1 MDKNFELKSLIG
13 SKFLGGSSV
22 SNTFKVMTD
31 DKERS
36 FAVECYA
43 PTPRGNFFSFA
54 HCYNAILKNDT
65 DRIIADVIY
74 DGETEYSF
82 MSTNTNVTFVNAK
95 GEVLYSIFAYEGQ
108 HTAEAPIHYGKV
120 YVREISGLT
129 LIGEEELV

>member
-1 MDKNFELKSLIG
+1 MAKKLELKSLIG
-13 SKFLGGSSV
+13 SKFLRGSSV

-43 PTPRGNFFSFA
+43 PTPKGNIFSFA
-54 HCYNAILKNDT
+54 HCYNVILKNDT
-65 DRIIADVIY
+65 DCVIADVIY
-74 DGETEYSF
+74 DGEVDDNFAS
-82 MSTNTNVTFVNAK
+82 TNVTFVNAK
-95 GEVLYSIFAYEGQ
+95 GEVLYSIFAYEGR
-108 HTAEAPIHYGKV
+108 HTADALTHYGKV

>member
-1 MDKNFELKSLIG
+1 MTKEFELKSLIG

-43 PTPRGNFFSFA
+43 PAPRGNIFSFA

-65 DRIIADVIY
+65 DCVIADVIY
-74 DGETEYSF
+74 DGEINYSSA
-82 MSTNTNVTFVNAK
+82 STNITFVNAN

-108 HTAEAPIHYGKV
+108 HTADALTHYGKV
-120 YVREISGLT
+120 YVREISGLK

>member
-1 MDKNFELKSLIG
+1 MTKEFELKSLIG

-43 PTPRGNFFSFA
+43 PIQRGNVFSFE

-65 DRIIADVIY
+65 DCVIADVIY
-74 DGETEYSF
+74 DGETDDSF
-82 MSTNTNVTFVNAK
+82 TSTNVTFFNTK
-95 GEVLYSIFAYEGQ
+95 GEVLYSIFAYEGR
-108 HTAEAPIHYGKV
+108 HTADTLAHCGKV
-120 YVREISGLT
+120 YVREISGLK
-129 LIGEEELV
+129 LISEEELV

>member
-1 MDKNFELKSLIG
+1 MTKEFELKSLIG

-36 FAVECYA
+36 FSVECYA
-43 PTPRGNFFSFA
+43 PAPRGNIFSFA
-54 HCYNAILKNDT
+54 HCYNVILKNNT
-65 DRIIADVIY
+65 DCVIADVIY
-74 DGETEYSF
+74 DGEVDDNFTS
-82 MSTNTNVTFVNAK
+82 MNVTFVNAN
-95 GEVLYSIFAYEGQ
+95 GEVLYSIFAYEGR
-108 HTAEAPIHYGKV
+108 HTADALTHYGKV

>member
-1 MDKNFELKSLIG
+1 MTKEFELKSLIG

-43 PTPRGNFFSFA
+43 PTPRGNSFSFA

-65 DRIIADVIY
+65 DCVIADVIY
-74 DGETEYSF
+74 DGWF
-82 MSTNTNVTFVNAK
+82 
-95 GEVLYSIFAYEGQ
+95 
-108 HTAEAPIHYGKV
+108 HIHKRYI
-120 YVREISGLT
+120 R
-129 LIGEEELV
+129 

>member
-1 MDKNFELKSLIG
+1 MTKEFELKSLIG

-43 PTPRGNFFSFA
+43 PTPRGNIFSFA

-65 DRIIADVIY
+65 DCIIADVVY
-74 DGETEYSF
+74 DGETDDGFTS
-82 MSTNTNVTFVNAK
+82 TNVTFVNSK

-108 HTAEAPIHYGKV
+108 HTADALAHYGKV
-120 YVREISGLT
+120 YVREISGLK

>member
-1 MDKNFELKSLIG
+1 MTKEFELKSLIG

-43 PTPRGNFFSFA
+43 PVSRGNIFSFA
-54 HCYNAILKNDT
+54 HCYNAILKDDT
-65 DRIIADVIY
+65 DCVIADVIY
-74 DGETEYSF
+74 DGEINYS
-82 MSTNTNVTFVNAK
+82 SASANITFVNAK

-108 HTAEAPIHYGKV
+108 HTADALTHYGKV
-120 YVREISGLT
+120 YVREISGLK

>member
-1 MDKNFELKSLIG
+1 MTKEFGLKSLIG

-22 SNTFKVMTD
+22 SNTFKVITD

-36 FAVECYA
+36 FAIECYA

-65 DRIIADVIY
+65 DCVIADVVY
-74 DGETEYSF
+74 DGEINYSSA
-82 MSTNTNVTFVNAK
+82 STNITFVNAK

-108 HTAEAPIHYGKV
+108 HTADALTHCGKV
-120 YVREISGLT
+120 YVKEILGLK

>member
-1 MDKNFELKSLIG
+1 MVKDFELKSLIG

-22 SNTFKVMTD
+22 SNTFKILTD

-65 DRIIADVIY
+65 DRVIADVVY
-74 DGETEYSF
+74 DGEIDNSF
-82 MSTNTNVTFVNAK
+82 TSTNVTFVNAK
-95 GEVLYSIFAYEGQ
+95 GEVLYSIFAYEGR
-108 HTAEAPIHYGKV
+108 HTADTLVHCGKV
-120 YVREISGLT
+120 YIREISGLK
-129 LIGEEELV
+129 LIEEEELV

>member
-1 MDKNFELKSLIG
+1 MNKNFELKSLIG
-13 SKFLGGSSV
+13 SKFLRGSSV

-43 PTPRGNFFSFA
+43 PTPRGNIFSFA
-54 HCYNAILKNDT
+54 HCYNVILKNDT
-65 DRIIADVIY
+65 DYVIADVIY
-74 DGETEYSF
+74 DGEVDDNF
-82 MSTNTNVTFVNAK
+82 ASTNVIFVNAK
-95 GEVLYSIFAYEGQ
+95 GEVLYSIFAYEGR
-108 HTAEAPIHYGKV
+108 HTADALTHCGKV

>member
-1 MDKNFELKSLIG
+1 MAKNFELKSLIG
-13 SKFLGGSSV
+13 SKFLGASSV

-43 PTPRGNFFSFA
+43 PTPRGNIFSFA
-54 HCYNAILKNDT
+54 HCYNVILKNDT
-65 DRIIADVIY
+65 DYVIADVIY
-74 DGETEYSF
+74 DGEVDDNF
-82 MSTNTNVTFVNAK
+82 ASTNVIFVNAK
-95 GEVLYSIFAYEGQ
+95 GEVLYSIFAYEGR
-108 HTAEAPIHYGKV
+108 HTADALTHCGKV

>member
-1 MDKNFELKSLIG
+1 MTKEFELKSLIG
-13 SKFLGGSSV
+13 SKFLGGSFV

-43 PTPRGNFFSFA
+43 PTSRGNIFSFA
-54 HCYNAILKNDT
+54 HCYNAILKDDT
-65 DRIIADVIY
+65 DCVIADVIY
-74 DGETEYSF
+74 DGEINYSSA
-82 MSTNTNVTFVNAK
+82 STNITFVNAK

-108 HTAEAPIHYGKV
+108 HTADALAHYGKV
-120 YVREISGLT
+120 YVREISGLK

>member
-1 MDKNFELKSLIG
+1 MTKEFELKSLIG

-43 PTPRGNFFSFA
+43 PVSRGNIFSFA
-54 HCYNAILKNDT
+54 HCYNAILKDDT
-65 DRIIADVIY
+65 DCVIADVIY
-74 DGETEYSF
+74 DGEINYSSA
-82 MSTNTNVTFVNAK
+82 STNITFVNAK

-108 HTAEAPIHYGKV
+108 HTADALAHYGKV
-120 YVREISGLT
+120 YVREISGLK

>member
-1 MDKNFELKSLIG
+1 MTKEFELKSLIG

-22 SNTFKVMTD
+22 SNTFKVMTN

-43 PTPRGNFFSFA
+43 PVSRGNIFSFA
-54 HCYNAILKNDT
+54 HCYNAILKDDT
-65 DRIIADVIY
+65 DCVIADVIY
-74 DGETEYSF
+74 DGEINYSSA
-82 MSTNTNVTFVNAK
+82 STNITFVNAK

-108 HTAEAPIHYGKV
+108 HTADALTHYGKV
-120 YVREISGLT
+120 YVREISGLK

>member
-1 MDKNFELKSLIG
+1 MTKNFELKSLIG
-13 SKFLGGSSV
+13 GKFLGGSSV
-22 SNTFKVMTD
+22 SDTFKVMTN

-65 DRIIADVIY
+65 DYIIADVIY
-74 DGETEYSF
+74 DGEIGHSF
-82 MSTNTNVTFVNAK
+82 MSTNVIFVNAK

-108 HTAEAPIHYGKV
+108 HTAEAPIHCGKV
-120 YVREISGLT
+120 YVREISGPK
-129 LIGEEELV
+129 LIGEEELI

>member
-1 MDKNFELKSLIG
+1 MTKEFELKSLIG

-43 PTPRGNFFSFA
+43 PTPRGNIFSFA
-54 HCYNAILKNDT
+54 HCYNVILKNDT
-65 DRIIADVIY
+65 DCVIADVIY
-74 DGETEYSF
+74 DGEVDDNFAS
-82 MSTNTNVTFVNAK
+82 MNVTFVNAN
-95 GEVLYSIFAYEGQ
+95 GEVLYSIFAYEGR
-108 HTAEAPIHYGKV
+108 HTADALTHYGKV

>member
-22 SNTFKVMTD
+22 SNTFKVMTN

-36 FAVECYA
+36 FVVECYA

-65 DRIIADVIY
+65 DCVIADMVY
-74 DGETEYSF
+74 DGETDNDFTS
-82 MSTNTNVTFVNAK
+82 TNVTFINAK

-108 HTAEAPIHYGKV
+108 HTADTLTHYGKV
-120 YVREISGLT
+120 YVREISGLK

>member
-22 SNTFKVMTD
+22 SNTFKVMTN

-65 DRIIADVIY
+65 DCIIADVIY
-74 DGETEYSF
+74 DGEIDDSF
-82 MSTNTNVTFVNAK
+82 ASTNVTFVNAK
-95 GEVLYSIFAYEGQ
+95 GEALYSIFAYEGR
-108 HTAEAPIHYGKV
+108 HAVDTLVHCGKV
-120 YVREISGLT
+120 YVREISGLK